1 MSDFFDAI
9 RRFLLDYLPKQRCLS
24 KNTILSYRQTL
35 NIFVAYMRDEIGIGA
50 AELTFSR
57 VDRDVI
63 LNFLTWLEKARG
75 CSVSTRNQHCGLSWT
90 SLDKSIV
97 RRRHCIFLP
106 AIFPPRRLTGESLNS

>member
-75 CSVSTRNQHCGLSWT
+75 CSVSTRNQ
-90 SLDKSIV
+90 
-97 RRRHCIFLP
+97 RHCIFLP

>member
-1 MSDFFDAI
+1 M
-9 RRFLLDYLPKQRCLS
+9 

-75 CSVSTRNQHCGLSWT
+75 CSVSTRNQRLMALRSFLDFAGQIDCTQT
-90 SLDKSIV
+90 SLYLSACNIPSKEAHGRIV
-97 RRRHCIFLP
+97 EFLTEP
-106 AIFPPRRLTGESLNS
+106 ALTALLQQKKLLHY

>member
-57 VDRDVI
+57 VENHLLHNHPDQI
-63 LNFLTWLEKARG
+63 
-75 CSVSTRNQHCGLSWT
+75 
-90 SLDKSIV
+90 
-97 RRRHCIFLP
+97 
-106 AIFPPRRLTGESLNS
+106 

>member
-75 CSVSTRNQHCGLSWT
+75 CSVFNGIAVFPGLRWT
-90 SLDKSIV
+90 NRLYADVIVSFRLQYSLQGGS
-97 RRRHCIFLP
+97 RANR
-106 AIFPPRRLTGESLNS
+106 